1 MGYFYQ
7 GVHYSYETELGPNER
22 FGIEDEMSFQELAL
36 KLEAEKKARN
46 IENTSV
52 QEYSVNWVLIQQ
64 KKNKKGQAFS
74 DLLF

>member
-22 FGIEDEMSFQELAL
+22 FGIEDEMSFHELAL

-52 QEYSVNWVLIQQ
+52 KE
-64 KKNKKGQAFS
+64 
-74 DLLF
+74 